1 MMKLSSSMDYPG
13 VSKAKKMLLVLMGL
27 PIFVLVVLALGWH
40 TLISVGY
47 LNLTAN
53 IWELQQK
60 ASLAMEY
67 PLEPGQ
73 TVLVELEEGQLVEQ
87 DHGQIMIHRQ
97 ADGERVVT
105 FDRGGG
111 HLGNQGYI
119 YAPDAG
125 VTAQLHNEVFGGFEG
140 RELWYLYGSWWS
152 YDSTED

>member
-1 MMKLSSSMDYPG
+1 

-27 PIFVLVVLALGWH
+27 PILVLVVLALGWH

-53 IWELQQK
+53 IWELQEQ
-60 ASLAMEY
+60 ANLAMEY

-73 TVLVELEEGQLVEQ
+73 TVRVEFEEGQLVEQ
-87 DHGQIMIHRQ
+87 DHGRIIIHHQ
-97 ADGERVVT
+97 ADGGRVVT

-111 HLGNQGYI
+111 HLGTQGYV

-125 VTAQLHNEVFGGFEG
+125 GTGRVHQVAFGGFEG
-140 RELWYLYGSWWS
+140 RGLWYLYGSWWS